1 MVIFTLH
8 QGSNNLVKT
17 LFREYYEKA
26 NLELPFDME
35 LREFAFQPFDSST
48 YVRHLSFNNEI
59 ELRSF
64 ITKTLPLHLFYSSAK
79 YQVPSAKDMEE
90 KGWMGADIQF
100 DLDADHFCNVRKF
113 NFCPVCGDYVSGD
126 KCPKDGSQTIEYM
139 EITEE
144 CINTTKDK
152 TIDLVDILKE
162 DFDFK
167 PKIYFS
173 GNRGFHV
180 IIECSGDCA
189 LLNSNDRKEISE
201 YIMGFNIPKYQGKPC
216 DPGWPGRLAKNKKGI
231 EIDEQVT
238 IDTKRLIRI
247 PGSLHGK
254 SGLIV
259 KQIDDISRFSFNK
272 DLSPF
277 TGFSVFKP
285 FITGEFNL
293 LGNKIKF
300 YRNTPIKLETS
311 IAVYSALKNLGEVTL
326 YVR

>member
-1 MVIFTLH
+1 VIFTLP
-8 QGSNNLVKT
+8 QGSSNLVKT

-26 NLELPFDME
+26 SLELPFDME
-35 LREFAFQPFDSST
+35 LREFAFQPFDSPS
-48 YVRHLSFNNEI
+48 YVRHLSFNNEL
-59 ELRSF
+59 ELKTF

-79 YQVPSAKDMEE
+79 YQIPSAKDMEE

-100 DLDADHFCNVRKF
+100 DLDADHFCEVKKF
-113 NFCPVCGDYVSGD
+113 NFCPVCGDHVQGD
-126 KCPKDGSQTIEYM
+126 KCPKDGTQTVEYM
-139 EITEE
+139 EITKD
-144 CINTTKDK
+144 CIDQTRDK

-189 LLNSNDRKEISE
+189 LLNSDDRKEISE
-201 YIMGFNIPKYQGKPC
+201 YVMGFNIPKYQGKPC
-216 DPGWPGRLAKNKKGI
+216 DPGWPGRLAKNKKGV

-254 SGLIV
+254 SGLVV
-259 KQIDDISRFSFNK
+259 KQIGDLSKFSYNK

-277 TGFSVFKP
+277 TGFSVFLP
-285 FITGEFNL
+285 FITGEFDI
-293 LGNKIKF
+293 LGERIKF
-300 YRNTPIKLETS
+300 YKNTQIKLETS
-311 IAVYSALKNLGEVTL
+311 LAIYSTLKNLGEVTL